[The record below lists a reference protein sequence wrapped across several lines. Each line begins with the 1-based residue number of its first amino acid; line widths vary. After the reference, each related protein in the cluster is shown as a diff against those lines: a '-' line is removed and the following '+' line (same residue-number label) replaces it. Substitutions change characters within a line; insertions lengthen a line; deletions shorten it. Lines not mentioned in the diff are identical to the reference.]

1 MKYWIELRT
10 SALPIT
16 SGSFHGSTQRID
28 SVDKVVVDEDFASCH
43 AVKIHK
49 MCAEPAENVS
59 NVPASKL

>member
-16 SGSFHGSTQRID
+16 DGSFYGSTRRID

-49 MCAEPAENVS
+49 MCAEPRGECEQCPS
-59 NVPASKL
+59 L